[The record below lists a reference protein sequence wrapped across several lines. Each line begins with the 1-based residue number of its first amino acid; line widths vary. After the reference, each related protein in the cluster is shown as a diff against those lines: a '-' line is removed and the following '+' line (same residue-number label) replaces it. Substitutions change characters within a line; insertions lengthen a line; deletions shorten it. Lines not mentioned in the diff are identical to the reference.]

1 MTKRKPRIR
10 KYPITAYQKKA
21 LESLLPPEDLTV
33 SEWAEKYRMLD
44 SKTSALPGPWR
55 NAMTP
60 YLIGVMDAMLD
71 YETEE
76 IVLQLGIEGER
87 FAVRYGETKEALK
100 ELCVADGTRINPEK
114 VGCMTGTM
122 IGMFASGNGEDC
134 ENQAEFGW
142 FEMK

>member
-1 MTKRKPRIR
+1 MSVFVPAKQAQAR
-10 KYPITAYQKKA
+10 AA
-21 LESLLPPEDLTV
+21 SLLLAQRVRDYFT
-33 SEWAEKYRMLD
+33 SETHREVIAEV
-44 SKTSALPGPWR
+44 PW
-55 NAMTP
+55 
-60 YLIGVMDAMLD
+60 
-71 YETEE
+71 ETEE